1 MLHGNCIVPRCRAI
15 TDLSPLRVKMLR
27 TEKCL
32 PKGLMLSDLS
42 CIFAILVLAYRVGFT
57 SANLVELFDSPSLGK
72 CFFVRPYVFL
82 VGVGYKQMIKMN
94 VWIYS
99 NGAE

>member
-1 MLHGNCIVPRCRAI
+1 MLGSLNV
-15 TDLSPLRVKMLR
+15 SPLQLKMLR
-27 TEKCL
+27 MEKCL

-72 CFFVRPYVFL
+72 CFFVRSYVFF
-82 VGVGYKQMIKMN
+82 VGVGLRNLWCRVQ
-94 VWIYS
+94 
-99 NGAE
+99 ADD